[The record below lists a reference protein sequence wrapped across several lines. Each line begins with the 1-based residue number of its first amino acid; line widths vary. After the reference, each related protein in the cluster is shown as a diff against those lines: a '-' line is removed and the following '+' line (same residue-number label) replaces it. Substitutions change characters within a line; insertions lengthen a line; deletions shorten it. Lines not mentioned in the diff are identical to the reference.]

1 VVLFILYKKQI
12 IFKNNSPVK
21 VTDLSMSEIHGLN
34 QKNSELKESY
44 RGDKFEESVDKASL
58 MPKTTS
64 IIIN

>member
-1 VVLFILYKKQI
+1 MVLFILYKKQI